1 MLDRALVISVAV
13 LFGACCLLC
22 TYTQHL
28 KSNLDRSEREISHL
42 TETLAEKVKE
52 AEIHSKEIAKLN
64 QSIATIRKTAV
75 KNEDKLTNAINSK
88 KDSCTDATVS
98 DDILNILRN

>member
-1 MLDRALVISVAV
+1 MLDRVLLISVAV

-28 KSNLDRSEREISHL
+28 KSNLDRSEREISRL
-42 TETLAEKVKE
+42 TETLAEKAKE
-52 AEIHSKEIAKLN
+52 AEIRNKEIARLN
-64 QSIATIRKTAV
+64 QSLATIRKTAV

-98 DDILNILRN
+98 DDIINILRN

>member
-1 MLDRALVISVAV
+1 MLDRVLLISVAV
-13 LFGACCLLC
+13 LFGVCCLLG

-28 KSNLDRSEREISHL
+28 KSNLERSEREISHL
-42 TETLAEKVKE
+42 TETLTEKAKE
-52 AEIHSKEIAKLN
+52 AEIHNKEIARLN

-75 KNEDKLTNAINSK
+75 KNEDKLTNVISSK
-88 KDSCTDATVS
+88 KDSCTDVVVS

>member
-1 MLDRALVISVAV
+1 MLDRALVISVVV

-22 TYTQHL
+22 TYAQHL

-42 TETLAEKVKE
+42 TETLAENVKE
-52 AEIHSKEIAKLN
+52 AEVQRKEIAKLT

-75 KNEDKLTNAINSK
+75 KNEDKLTNAISSK

>member
-1 MLDRALVISVAV
+1 MLDRVLTISVAV

-22 TYTQHL
+22 IYIQHL
-28 KSNLDRSEREISHL
+28 KSNLERSEREISHL

-52 AEIHSKEIAKLN
+52 AEVHNKEIAKLN

-75 KNEDKLTNAINSK
+75 KNEDKLTNAISSK
-88 KDSCTDATVS
+88 NDSCTDTTVS

>member
-1 MLDRALVISVAV
+1 MLRLLVILVAV
-13 LFGACCLLC
+13 LLSACCLLC

-28 KSNLDRSEREISHL
+28 KSNLYRSEREISRL

-52 AEIHSKEIAKLN
+52 AELHSKEIAKLN
-64 QSIATIRKTAV
+64 QSIATIRKTAI
-75 KNEDKLTNAINSK
+75 KNEDKLTNAISSK
-88 KDSCTDATVS
+88 NDSCTDTTVS